1 MRQYYEREY
10 KGICSDIKLSKND
23 DEFYD
28 NVRRLYKLVETIT
41 VTIGFDLVDELYD
54 KYGKAVMGQ

>member
-1 MRQYYEREY
+1 MKQYYEREY
-10 KGICSDIKLSKND
+10 KGICADIKLSKND

>member
-1 MRQYYEREY
+1 MKQYYEREY
-10 KGICSDIKLSKND
+10 KDICADIKLSRSE

-54 KYGKAVMGQ
+54 KYGKVVMGK